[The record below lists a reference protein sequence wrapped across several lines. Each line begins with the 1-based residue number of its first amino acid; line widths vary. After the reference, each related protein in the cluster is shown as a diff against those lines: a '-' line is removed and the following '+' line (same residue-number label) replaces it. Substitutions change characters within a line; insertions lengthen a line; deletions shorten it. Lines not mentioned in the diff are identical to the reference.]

1 MRTFCLTVLAF
12 IGLTA
17 FAPASQDQEVPK
29 KVLLKRVYKAGE
41 KQDYTF
47 TIQSNDSAD
56 IKIEGEYTLSIEKV
70 LDNGKAE
77 IEEKVTKTKVT
88 FGGETMDEMDLPEPE
103 TLTYGANGLPDELNE
118 KYDLMSILSYVGA
131 WLPNEEVELG
141 GSYEFKWS
149 PSGTKI
155 HAEGKAKLIAT
166 GRLYEER
173 VAKIEMQI
181 KASGDADLGTADIE
195 LTSYLNLETG
205 KIVRIVGTSEA
216 AAGGE
221 KAAIEFDFRKVRS

>member
-47 TIQSNDSAD
+47 TILSNDSAD

-131 WLPNEEVELG
+131 
-141 GSYEFKWS
+141 
-149 PSGTKI
+149 KI